1 MYNLVYSLQW
11 EHRPGQHG
19 EPVDEVLRE
28 AEELVLVGPGG
39 EDGAEDQVELDDGQ
53 VHVHR
58 LELLRQAAVLH
69 LEVSAAER
77 KKVV

>member
-1 MYNLVYSLQW
+1 M
-11 EHRPGQHG
+11 
-19 EPVDEVLRE
+19 
-28 AEELVLVGPGG
+28 LVGPGG

-77 KKVV
+77 KKVVNV